1 MCYGSVSP
9 RPYPDVS
16 VSIPETSS
24 RSEPKM
30 SHDADRAPPRDDIT
44 DSPSVPASPQ
54 SRARTVLTV
63 GMTADDAR
71 WLARIDRPERF
82 RFVPLGDFA
91 EADNPELCRP
101 RAFIAAAIEEAKR
114 LDEPPSGIVAFDDY
128 PASMLAAAIA
138 EELKLPGPS
147 LAAVVACNNKG
158 WSRAIQVAAAPE
170 SVPRFQVLDLH
181 RSYAPGDL
189 ALAFPFW
196 LKPVKSSMSYLS
208 FRIGS
213 FADFE
218 RALALSR
225 AGLPA
230 YTAAFQE
237 LMEMAP
243 QALPPGTPV
252 GRADWLIA
260 EELLGGRQCT
270 LDGVMHRGEMTVI
283 GIVDS
288 VRLRNR
294 VSFTRFDYP
303 SRLPRPI
310 QARMGEIAQRV
321 MRRAGFDN
329 GLFNI
334 EFFVDGG
341 GQPMIIEI
349 NPRFSP
355 QFSDLFEKVD
365 GTLSH
370 QYIVEMATGDRAALT
385 RRGGRHRIAA
395 SCVLRVDGD
404 RLVER
409 APDARDIA
417 RLKAAIPDAHIQVTT
432 DAGKRLSESVQ
443 DSYTYR
449 YGLIHL
455 GARDRRDL
463 QAKFAKAK
471 RLLPFRLKSIK

>member
-1 MCYGSVSP
+1 M
-9 RPYPDVS
+9 
-16 VSIPETSS
+16 
-24 RSEPKM
+24 
-30 SHDADRAPPRDDIT
+30 
-44 DSPSVPASPQ
+44 
-54 SRARTVLTV
+54 
-63 GMTADDAR
+63 
-71 WLARIDRPERF
+71 
-82 RFVPLGDFA
+82 
-91 EADNPELCRP
+91 
-101 RAFIAAAIEEAKR
+101 
-114 LDEPPSGIVAFDDY
+114 DEPPRGIVAFDDY
-128 PASMLAAAIA
+128 PASLLAAAIA

-158 WSRAIQVAAAPE
+158 WSRVLQRAAAPRA
-170 SVPRFQVLDLH
+170 VPRFQLLDPH
-181 RSYAPGDL
+181 RPYAPGDL
-189 ALAFPFW
+189 DLAFPFW
-196 LKPVKSSMSYLS
+196 LKPVKSSMSYLG

-213 FADFE
+213 FTEFE
-218 RALALSR
+218 RARALSR
-225 AGLPA
+225 AGLPV

-237 LMEMAP
+237 LMDMAP
-243 QALPPGTPV
+243 PSLPPGTPL

-270 LDGVMHRGEMTVI
+270 LDGVMHRGELTVI

-303 SRLPRPI
+303 SRLSRPI
-310 QARMGEIAQRV
+310 QARMSDIAQRV
-321 MRRAGFDN
+321 MRRIGFDN

-355 QFSDLFEKVD
+355 QFTDLFEKVD

-370 QYIVEMATGDRAALT
+370 QYIVEMATGGGPALT
-385 RRGGRHRIAA
+385 HRRGRHRIAA

-417 RLKAAIPDAHIQVTT
+417 RLRAAIPDAHVQVTT

-463 QAKFAKAK
+463 RAKLATAK
-471 RLLPFRLKSIK
+471 RLLPFRLRPVK

>member
-1 MCYGSVSP
+1 MNNG
-9 RPYPDVS
+9 
-16 VSIPETSS
+16 
-24 RSEPKM
+24 
-30 SHDADRAPPRDDIT
+30 ADRVPPRDDV
-44 DSPSVPASPQ
+44 DESQRVSVSTQ

-63 GMTADDAR
+63 GLTDDDAH

-82 RFVPLGDFA
+82 RFVPVGEFA
-91 EADNPELCRP
+91 QADNPELCRP
-101 RAFIAAAIEEAKR
+101 RAFIAAAVDEAR
-114 LDEPPSGIVAFDDY
+114 RMDEAPCGIVAFDDY
-128 PASMLAAAIA
+128 PASLLAAAIA
-138 EELKLPGPS
+138 EQLKLAGPS

-158 WSRAIQVAAAPE
+158 WSRALQLAAVPE
-170 SVPRFQVLDLH
+170 SVPRFQILDPH
-181 RSYAPGDL
+181 RSWAPGDL
-189 ALAFPFW
+189 DLAFPFW
-196 LKPVKSSMSYLS
+196 LKPVKSSMSYLG

-213 FADFE
+213 FAEFE
-218 RALALSR
+218 RALSLSR

-237 LMEMAP
+237 LMDTAP
-243 QALPPGTPV
+243 PSLPPGTPR

-270 LDGVMHRGEMTVI
+270 LDGVMHRGELTVI

-303 SRLPRPI
+303 SRLSRST
-310 QARMGEIAQRV
+310 QARMSEIAHRV
-321 MRRAGFDN
+321 LRRIGFDN

-334 EFFVDGG
+334 EFMVDDAGRR
-341 GQPMIIEI
+341 PMIIEI

-370 QYIVEMATGDRAALT
+370 QYVVEAATGDRPALT
-385 RRGGRHRIAA
+385 RRHGRHRVAA

-404 RLVER
+404 HFVER
-409 APDARDIA
+409 APDEHDIA
-417 RLKAAIPDAHIQVTT
+417 RLQAAIPDAHVQVTT
-432 DAGKRLSESVQ
+432 DAGRRLSESVQ

-455 GARDRRDL
+455 GARDRLDL
-463 QAKFAKAK
+463 QAKLAKAK
-471 RLLPFRLKSIK
+471 RLLPFQLKPVK

>member
-1 MCYGSVSP
+1 M
-9 RPYPDVS
+9 
-16 VSIPETSS
+16 
-24 RSEPKM
+24 
-30 SHDADRAPPRDDIT
+30 HNDADRAPPCDDIT
-44 DSPSVPASPQ
+44 ESQSVPANQS

-63 GMTADDAR
+63 GLADDDAR
-71 WLARIDRPERF
+71 WLGRIDRPERF

-91 EADNPELCRP
+91 QADNPELCRP
-101 RAFIAAAIEEAKR
+101 RTFIAAAVDEAKR
-114 LDEPPSGIVAFDDY
+114 LDERPSGIVGFDDY
-128 PASMLAAAIA
+128 PASVLAAAIA
-138 EELKLPGPS
+138 EALGLPGPS
-147 LAAVVACNNKG
+147 LIAVVACNNKG
-158 WSRAIQVAAAPE
+158 WSRALQVAAAPE

-181 RSYAPGDL
+181 RAYAPGDL
-189 ALAFPFW
+189 ALDFPFW
-196 LKPVKSSMSYLS
+196 LKPVKSSMSYLG

-213 FADFE
+213 FAEFE

-237 LMEMAP
+237 LMDMAP
-243 QALPPGTPV
+243 PSLPPGTPI

-270 LDGVMHRGEMTVI
+270 LDGVMHRGELTVI

-288 VRLRNR
+288 IRLPNR

-303 SRLPRPI
+303 SRLSRSI
-310 QARMGEIAQRV
+310 QARMSDVAQRV
-321 MRRAGFDN
+321 MRRIGFDN

-334 EFFVDGG
+334 EFFVDDG

-370 QYIVEMATGDRAALT
+370 QYVVETATGDRPAVT
-385 RRGGRHRIAA
+385 RRRGRHRVAA
-395 SCVLRVDGD
+395 SCVLRVDDD

-409 APDARDIA
+409 TPDERDIA
-417 RLKAAIPDAHIQVTT
+417 RLQAAIPDAHVQVTT
-432 DAGKRLSESVQ
+432 DAGRRLSESVQ

-449 YGLIHL
+449 YGLVHL

-463 QAKFAKAK
+463 QAKFARAK
-471 RLLPFRLKSIK
+471 RLLPFRLKPIT

>member
-1 MCYGSVSP
+1 
-9 RPYPDVS
+9 
-16 VSIPETSS
+16 
-24 RSEPKM
+24 M
-30 SHDADRAPPRDDIT
+30 SNDADRAPPRDDVT
-44 DSPSVPASPQ
+44 ESEGVSASRQ

-63 GMTADDAR
+63 GLTGDDAR
-71 WLARIDRPERF
+71 WLARIDRPGRF

-101 RAFIAAAIEEAKR
+101 RAFIAAAVEEARR
-114 LDEPPSGIVAFDDY
+114 LDEPPTGIVAFDDY
-128 PASMLAAAIA
+128 PASILAAAIA

-158 WSRAIQVAAAPE
+158 WSRALQAAAAPE
-170 SVPRFQVLDLH
+170 SVPRFQILDLH

-189 ALAFPFW
+189 ALPFPFW
-196 LKPVKSSMSYLS
+196 LKPVKSSMSYLG
-208 FRIGS
+208 FRIRS
-213 FADFE
+213 FAEFE

-237 LMEMAP
+237 LMDLAP
-243 QALPPGTPV
+243 PSLPTGTPI

-303 SRLPRPI
+303 SRLSRPI
-310 QARMGEIAQRV
+310 QARMSDIAQRV
-321 MRRAGFDN
+321 MRSIGFDN

-334 EFFVDGG
+334 EFFVDDG

-370 QYIVEMATGDRAALT
+370 QHIVELATGEPPGLT
-385 RRGGRHRIAA
+385 SRRGRHRIAA

-409 APDARDIA
+409 VPDERDIA
-417 RLKAAIPDAHIQVTT
+417 RLQAAIPDAHVQVTT
-432 DAGKRLSESVQ
+432 DAGRRLSESVQ

-463 QAKFAKAK
+463 RAKLAKAK
-471 RLLPFRLKSIK
+471 RLLPFRLKPVK